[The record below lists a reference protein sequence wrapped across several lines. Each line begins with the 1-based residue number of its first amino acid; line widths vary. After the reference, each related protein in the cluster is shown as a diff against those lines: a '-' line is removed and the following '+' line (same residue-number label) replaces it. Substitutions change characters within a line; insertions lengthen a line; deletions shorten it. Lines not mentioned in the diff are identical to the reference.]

1 MRIKNHIKVLK
12 GKNRFA
18 VYNLKNGTCEPAT
31 KIEIELLRLISIR
44 KTLTPKKAN
53 IKNLWFHLSSMR
65 KKGWLEA
72 GKAQVYLLDLEIKKI
87 DNSNN
92 KTFERVWIEPTLS
105 CNFSCNHCY
114 AMSNNKVN
122 RDNELDENQWINILQ
137 KVLVYDIKYITFIGG
152 EPMIRKDLIK
162 SLVIY
167 IKENSPNIKVGIF
180 SNLYNIIDADI
191 QFIIEH
197 NLGVSTSLYG
207 IEANEHDKMTNK
219 VGSWVRTVEVI
230 KKLTKNNIN
239 VFVGYFKNNKE
250 ITNLTIKSFLNSLGV
265 TSFDIQNHHNVGR
278 AIQKAPIKVSKDNIL
293 PLKMS
298 FNPNTIS
305 KYSSEHNC
313 FSNHISISSNGDVM
327 GCIMMRKPEYGNLLS
342 DSLDKIL
349 SSKNYIQLSK
359 LTKDKIE
366 GCSECEFRYGCFD
379 CRAGAMSDSNN
390 LFKKPDC
397 GYDPRLVLS
406 FEND

>member
-1 MRIKNHIKVLK
+1 MDKH
-12 GKNRFA
+12 
-18 VYNLKNGTCEPAT
+18 
-31 KIEIELLRLISIR
+31 
-44 KTLTPKKAN
+44 LT
-53 IKNLWFHLSSMR
+53 
-65 KKGWLEA
+65 
-72 GKAQVYLLDLEIKKI
+72 
-87 DNSNN
+87 
-92 KTFERVWIEPTLS
+92 
-105 CNFSCNHCY
+105 
-114 AMSNNKVN
+114 
-122 RDNELDENQWINILQ
+122 